1 MKNLSLL
8 FFSILFSLGVTA
20 QKNEKLPEND
30 EKMLSVLS
38 KLFEESKRDSGKETI
53 EKTLSPMW
61 LERNVYS
68 IEQKTKFRETVNLLV
83 ESKLKVFPD
92 IDNYVQAFILFPTS
106 QVFACNIPTR
116 APLIK
121 LLISAFH

>member
-61 LERNVYS
+61 LEGNVYS

-83 ESKLKVFPD
+83 ESKLQVFPD

-106 QVFACNIPTR
+106 QNR
-116 APLIK
+116 L
-121 LLISAFH
+121 